1 MKRELEREGRV
12 INGDRNN
19 EYIVQKK
26 ATAVRYQLV
35 LELRL
40 VF

>member
-12 INGDRNN
+12 INEDRNN

-26 ATAVRYQLV
+26 ATFVRYRLV
-35 LELRL
+35 PEFRL